1 MTFIHFFNQL
11 KTTSIKRCTD
21 CKHYLQTSPTSYA
34 NNRCTI
40 VIYKCL
46 DTCVNKYEYA
56 YIARSNGQICGP
68 KGSKFLQK
76 DIKKYILL

>member
-21 CKHYLQTSPTSYA
+21 CKYYLIKETGSYA
-34 NNRCTI
+34 NNRCTR

-56 YIARSNGQICGP
+56 YISRADGQICGP

-76 DIKKYILL
+76 YIK